1 MRKWW
6 PRDAKWLQAHPDCG
20 SSHSLKECPPV
31 SYPHPPQRGAPT
43 VMFNN
48 HSKIGAPF
56 TSPPL
61 ALSPHL
67 EGPGII
73 TIESETSP
81 QFSYHGTPTPCS
93 DCWRKA
99 SRDYPALSFPSQNLT
114 PHVQCCPRKLFGR
127 TQPKPPTD
135 LTQHGSPHQC
145 ILAPLASQTSQ
156 GPFNETPFSPG
167 LERSEGEMTEHGA
180 PPTPLHSILYNEPWG
195 GGTLLPI
202 LEPTPPVMI
211 CPPGSSEEM
220 VQEPSTEACPLL

>member
-20 SSHSLKECPPV
+20 SPHSLKECPPV
-31 SYPHPPQRGAPT
+31 CYPHPPQKGAPT

-48 HSKIGAPF
+48 HSKIGVPF

-81 QFSYHGTPTPCS
+81 QFLYHGTPIPCS

-99 SRDYPALSFPSQNLT
+99 SRDYPSLSFPSQNLMNT
-114 PHVQCCPRKLFGR
+114 SCSVLPQEIIWQN
-127 TQPKPPTD
+127 TT
-135 LTQHGSPHQC
+135 
-145 ILAPLASQTSQ
+145 QTSHWLDSAWLA
-156 GPFNETPFSPG
+156 TPV
-167 LERSEGEMTEHGA
+167 
-180 PPTPLHSILYNEPWG
+180 Y
-195 GGTLLPI
+195 
-202 LEPTPPVMI
+202 
-211 CPPGSSEEM
+211 PGSS
-220 VQEPSTEACPLL
+220 C